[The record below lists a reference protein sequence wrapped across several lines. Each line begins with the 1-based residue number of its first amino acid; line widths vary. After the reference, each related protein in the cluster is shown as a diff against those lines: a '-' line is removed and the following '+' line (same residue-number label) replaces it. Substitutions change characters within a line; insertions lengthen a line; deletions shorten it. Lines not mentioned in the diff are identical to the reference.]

1 MDEVG
6 IDEAL
11 AIAIQLHREAF
22 RARDKERLATAR
34 TIYERILAAVP
45 EHAQALHLLG
55 VLLHQA
61 GESERA
67 LELIARAMLAR
78 PNDATMYNNLG
89 NVLTEKER
97 HPEAAVAY
105 RRAIELGYEGANAES
120 NLGVSL
126 TAMGESEQAMAAF
139 QRALAIDP
147 KHAGTHGNL
156 GRILF
161 RERRYPEA
169 IAHLQQAIAAES
181 YFAAARLNLAL
192 AFQRSGRQTEAV
204 DSLREWLEVTP
215 DQPEALHFLAAFSQH
230 DVPERA
236 SDGFVRSSFDALA
249 TKFDEHLRDLDY
261 RAPGLVAAAIATEL
275 GAPDGGLAVL
285 DAGCGTGLCGASLR
299 PYAKRLSG
307 VDLSPAM
314 LVQAERRGGYDE
326 LVEAELTAYIAARS
340 AQFDVIVSAD
350 TLCYF
355 GDLSAVFAAARS
367 ALRARGLL
375 AFTVERSP
383 SSAPPF
389 VLQIHGRYCHA
400 TDYVQ
405 RSLADAGFELHTL
418 DVVTLRM
425 EAGEPVVGLLVVAV
439 AA

>member
-1 MDEVG
+1 MAEVA

-11 AIAIQLHREAF
+11 KIAIQLHREAF
-22 RARDKERLATAR
+22 QARDSERLATAR
-34 TIYERILAAVP
+34 TVYERILEAVP

-61 GESERA
+61 GETERG
-67 LELIARAMLAR
+67 LELIARAMSAK

-89 NVLTEKER
+89 NILTEKER
-97 HPEAAVAY
+97 HSEAAVAY

-126 TAMGESEQAMAAF
+126 TAVGELEEAMAAF

-161 RERRYPEA
+161 RVRRYLEA
-169 IAHLQQAIAAES
+169 IPHLQQAIAAEP
-181 YFAAARLNLAL
+181 YFEAARLTLAL
-192 AFQRSGRQTEAV
+192 AFQKAGRHEEAV
-204 DSLREWLEVTP
+204 EALRAWQAVMP
-215 DQPEALHFLAAFSQH
+215 DQPDAAHFLAAFSQQ
-230 DVPERA
+230 DVPDRA
-236 SDGFVRSSFDALA
+236 SDSFVRSAFDAA
-249 TKFDEHLRDLDY
+249 AAKFDAQLRELDY
-261 RAPGLVAAAIATEL
+261 HAPELLAAAIAPVL
-275 GAPDGGLAVL
+275 GAPNGGLHVL
-285 DAGCGTGLCGASLR
+285 DAGCGTGLCAASLR
-299 PYAKRLSG
+299 PYAQRLCG

-314 LVQAERRGGYDE
+314 LEQAQRRGGYDE
-326 LVEAELTAYIAARS
+326 LVEAELTAYMAARP

-355 GDLSAVFAAARS
+355 GDLSAVLAAARG
-367 ALRARGLL
+367 ALRPRGLL

-383 SSAPPF
+383 SSASPF
-389 VLQIHGRYCHA
+389 LLQLHGRYCHA
-400 TDYVQ
+400 EDYVR

-418 DVVTLRM
+418 DIATLRM
-425 EAGEPVVGLLVVAV
+425 EAGEPVTGLVVVAV
-439 AA
+439 AR